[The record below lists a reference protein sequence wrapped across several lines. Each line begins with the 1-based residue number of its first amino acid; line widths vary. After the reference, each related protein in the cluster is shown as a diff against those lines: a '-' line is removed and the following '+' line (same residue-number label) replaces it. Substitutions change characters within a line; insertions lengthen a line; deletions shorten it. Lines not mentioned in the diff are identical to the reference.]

1 MPENKQKSLILA
13 PERRVLAFQ
22 TAEIRV
28 KRGEDGAKT
37 IVGYAAVFDKLSQD
51 LGGFVEKIDQK
62 AFKRCLE
69 RGCDVRGLKNHDPA
83 MLLGRMKS
91 GTLRLDTDEVGLKY
105 EIDVPETQT
114 GRDTVTEIE
123 RGDMDGSSFSFTTE
137 DEDGDEWDD
146 TTEPPTR
153 TLRNVR
159 DLFDVGPVTY
169 PAYLDTEVNT
179 RSLDRF
185 RESKSLVERR
195 RLLSVQRVRIL
206 KLRLGFIST

>member
-1 MPENKQKSLILA
+1 MLTGRI
-13 PERRVLAFQ
+13 LAFQ

-28 KRGEDGAKT
+28 KRGDNGAKT
-37 IVGYAAVFDKLSQD
+37 IIGYAAKFDSLSQD
-51 LGGFVEKIDQK
+51 LGGFVEKIDKK

-91 GTLRLDTDEVGLKY
+91 GTLRIETDGEGLRY

-146 TTEPPTR
+146 TTSPPTR
-153 TLRNVR
+153 TLRNIR

-185 RESKSLVERR
+185 RESKFRGEHEK
-195 RLLSVQRVRIL
+195 LLSLQRVRL
-206 KLRLGFIST
+206 RVRLTKLRLGLLT